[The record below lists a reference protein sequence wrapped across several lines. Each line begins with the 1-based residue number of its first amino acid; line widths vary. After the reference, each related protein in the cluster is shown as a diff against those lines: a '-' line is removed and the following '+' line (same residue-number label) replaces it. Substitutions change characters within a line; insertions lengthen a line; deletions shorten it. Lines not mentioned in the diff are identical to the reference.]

1 MKELRGNLGRGV
13 SLAAVIAASVA
24 AYALFGG
31 VGHAQSVGL
40 AQSQY
45 GEKMTIC
52 HKGKNTI
59 RISTRAWPAHKRHGD
74 TLGTCAAAKKKA
86 KAKADAK
93 KAAGKKGKSGDE
105 HGKNGDTSAP
115 TAGKGKGNGNGND
128 QGGKHQ
134 S

>member
-1 MKELRGNLGRGV
+1 
-13 SLAAVIAASVA
+13 VA

-45 GEKMTIC
+45 GEKVTIC

-105 HGKNGDTSAP
+105 HGKNGGTSAP
-115 TAGKGKGNGNGND
+115 TAGKGNGNGND